1 MTAAGILERCK
12 ILASHSEEPG
22 RLTRTF
28 LSSAMHATH
37 ADVRGWM
44 EHAGMTVCV
53 DPAGN
58 IRGQYPGVSG
68 KSLITGSHLDT
79 VPDAGM
85 FDGPLGVLLGIGLVE
100 SLGGHRLPFPIEVVG
115 FSEEEGVRFGVPF
128 IGSRALTGELD
139 DTLLARQ
146 DVHGVSIRDAIKNF
160 GLDPARIPEA
170 AVASG
175 SYLEFH
181 IEQGPVLD
189 SLHLPLGIVETII
202 GQTRA
207 ELRFHGLANHAGT
220 TPMRLRRDALAC
232 ASEWIAVVER
242 EAFATEDLVAT
253 VGRVE
258 VTPGAGNVVPGLA
271 TVSLD
276 VRHPSDPVRQA
287 AVDRLLGCANQ
298 IAARRGL
305 SMSSTILLDQP
316 AVDLDERLIA
326 RLTAAVERCGFP
338 VHKMNSGAGH
348 DAMVMA
354 RRMPAAM
361 LFLRSPG
368 GISHHPE
375 ESVLLEDVEAALAA
389 GMAFLE
395 MFPGA

>member
-1 MTAAGILERCK
+1 MTTARDILERCR
-12 ILASHSEEPG
+12 ILASHSEESG

-28 LSSAMHATH
+28 LCPAMHAVH
-37 ADVRGWM
+37 SDVRRWM
-44 EHAGMTVCV
+44 EQAGMTVHV

-58 IRGQYPGVSG
+58 IHGRYPGDSG
-68 KSLITGSHLDT
+68 ESLIIGSHLDT

-100 SLGGHRLPFPIEVVG
+100 ALAGRTLPFPIEIVG

-139 DTLLARQ
+139 DKLLARQ
-146 DVHGVSIRDAIKNF
+146 DAHGVSISEAIRNF
-160 GLDPARIPEA
+160 GLDPSRMREA
-170 AVASG
+170 AAPSG

-189 SLHLPLGIVETII
+189 SLHLPLGIVETIV

-207 ELRFHGLANHAGT
+207 ELQFHGHANHAGT
-220 TPMRLRRDALAC
+220 TPMHLRRDALAC
-232 ASEWIAVVER
+232 ASEWIGVVER
-242 EAFATEDLVAT
+242 EASVSEDLVAT

-258 VTPGAGNVVPGLA
+258 VKPGAGNVVPGLA

-276 VRHPSDPVRQA
+276 VRHPRDPVRQA
-287 AVDRLLGCANQ
+287 AVDRLLGCASQ
-298 IAARRGL
+298 IAARREVTT
-305 SMSSTILLDQP
+305 SSTMLLDQP
-316 AVDLDERLIA
+316 AVDMDAGLTSRLASAIGQ
-326 RLTAAVERCGFP
+326 CGLP

-368 GISHHPE
+368 GISHHPD
-375 ESVLLEDVEAALAA
+375 ESVLEEDIAAALKA
-389 GMAFLE
+389 GLAFLDR
-395 MFPGA
+395 FHV